1 MHSMGEFQ
9 SVSYSEFSANHFTKK
24 KKNDN
29 KKKSSETDDEVF
41 QNVQ

>member
-1 MHSMGEFQ
+1 MGEFQ
-9 SVSYSEFSANHFTKK
+9 SVSYSEFSANHFTK